1 MWSRKLAVLLLS
13 GTFLMPMIAH
23 ATLYMVRIVDY
34 TVTQVVV
41 FESML
46 DVSNQFDPSQYINL
60 TGVTIT
66 EELVES
72 LSPSTPILLTETG
85 MLELQKVFKN
95 INNINPTADAGGPYG
110 GYENMVISLTA
121 AASTDPDNDI
131 TTYEWDL
138 DDDGYYDDATGVTT
152 DFSSATNGTYTISVR
167 ITDEHDDSDT
177 DTASVAVSSFTI
189 ESSALLDGKLL
200 LSWQS
205 LSGTVYSVLYTL
217 SLTNEWQPVAGGGY
231 IQSTGGLM
239 SFTNLP
245 TAGGTVFYRL
255 SVTSE

>member
-13 GTFLMPMIAH
+13 GTFLMPVIAH
-23 ATLYMVRIVDY
+23 ATLYMVEIVDY
-34 TVTQVVV
+34 TITQVIP
-41 FESML
+41 FEGMQE
-46 DVSNQFDPSQYINL
+46 VANQFDPSQYVNL
-60 TGVTIT
+60 TGVPIT
-66 EELVES
+66 RELIES
-72 LSPSTPILLTETG
+72 LPPLKPILLTEIG
-85 MLELQKVFKN
+85 MQEILEN
-95 INNINPTADAGGPYG
+95 INNIYPTADAGGPYG
-110 GYENMVISLTA
+110 GYENMAIPLTA
-121 AASTDPDNDI
+121 AASSAPDNDI

-138 DDDGYYDDATGVTT
+138 DNDGCYDDATGVMT
-152 DFSSATNGTYTISVR
+152 DFSSATNGAYTISVR
-167 ITDEHDDSDT
+167 VTDEHDNSDT
-177 DTASVAVSSFTI
+177 DTASVTVSSFTI

-217 SLTNEWQPVAGGGY
+217 SLTNEWQPVAGGGD